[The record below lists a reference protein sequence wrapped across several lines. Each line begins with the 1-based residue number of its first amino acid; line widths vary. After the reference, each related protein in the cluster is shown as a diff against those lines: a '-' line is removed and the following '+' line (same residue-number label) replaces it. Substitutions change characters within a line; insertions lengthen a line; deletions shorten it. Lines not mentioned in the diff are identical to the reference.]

1 MLRSNVSSRYAE
13 WGLYKGSLKGLSPF
27 ERQRAAEYIADGSKL
42 ERIEEGTTK
51 TADFIIDG
59 KVTEF
64 KALQS
69 DKLVPNTAVG
79 ALQDATEKEGVQVID
94 LDIRKPGGS
103 VKDADAIYDR
113 FKGTAKGKAFKERS
127 ESLPKM
133 E

>member
-79 ALQDATEKEGVQVID
+79 ALQDATEKEGVQVLLHTISY
-94 LDIRKPGGS
+94 LRRLCKSLRIHSSER
-103 VKDADAIYDR
+103 DR
-113 FKGTAKGKAFKERS
+113 CDCRY
-127 ESLPKM
+127 ES
-133 E
+133 